1 MFLIFEILYFLFGF
15 LNHLKISVTQCER
28 FDKHQKEDEGWRM
41 EWLIWKC
48 LLAGKM
54 KYEDGRDRW
63 RESVVVGLQLG
74 SERGFPLCW
83 VRR

>member
-1 MFLIFEILYFLFGF
+1 
-15 LNHLKISVTQCER
+15 
-28 FDKHQKEDEGWRM
+28 
-41 EWLIWKC
+41 
-48 LLAGKM
+48 LAGKM